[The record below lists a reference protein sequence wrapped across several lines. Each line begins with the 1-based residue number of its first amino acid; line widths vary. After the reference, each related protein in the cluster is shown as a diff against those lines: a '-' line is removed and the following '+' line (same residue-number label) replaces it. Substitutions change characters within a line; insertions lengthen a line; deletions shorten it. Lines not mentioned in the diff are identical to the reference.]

1 MGAERF
7 GRLNE
12 QRTFW
17 CSCRV
22 IVDRHICLGR
32 VRQTKNRRQIS
43 SRKARCSLYC
53 VRQVRQ
59 TKFVKQSARFIA
71 LLSVDTRRVESSRA
85 RKMSSHMLPTRAVS
99 AIRAA
104 VVTRSAYVKIPTAM
118 EGYEYAA
125 LMRAIEV
132 VKTKPLMLGCSH
144 SRATSCASYL
154 CPFCSSSRE
163 APTDERSITHSRCP

>member
-22 IVDRHICLGR
+22 IVDRHICLEG
-32 VRQTKNRRQIS
+32 VRQTKNRS
-43 SRKARCSLYC
+43 SKFFTKSEVLAILRSSNEVRLTKCSLYC
-53 VRQVRQ
+53 VP
-59 TKFVKQSARFIA
+59 
-71 LLSVDTRRVESSRA
+71 LGDTRRVESSRA

-104 VVTRSAYVKIPTAM
+104 VVTRSTYVKIPTAM

-132 VKTKPLMLGCSH
+132 VKTKPLLRGCSL
-144 SRATSCASYL
+144 SKATSCASHL
-154 CPFCSSSRE
+154 CPFCSSSHE
-163 APTDERSITHSRCP
+163 VPTDERSIAHSRCP

>member
-22 IVDRHICLGR
+22 IVDRHICLEG
-32 VRQTKNRRQIS
+32 VRQTKNRS
-43 SRKARCSLYC
+43 SNFVTNSEVLAILRSSNE
-53 VRQVRQ
+53 VRL
-59 TKFVKQSARFIA
+59 TKSARFIA
-71 LLSVDTRRVESSRA
+71 FLSVDTRRVESSRA

-104 VVTRSAYVKIPTAM
+104 VVTRSTYVKIPTAM

-132 VKTKPLMLGCSH
+132 VKTKPLLRGCSL
-144 SRATSCASYL
+144 SKATSCASHL
-154 CPFCSSSRE
+154 CPFCSSSHE
-163 APTDERSITHSRCP
+163 VPTDERSIAHSRCP